1 MAISVGAPRSGYSL
15 MEIMFVIAIMGVL
28 AAIAGPYLVGMLSGA
43 KVKTTKQSLLNIKR
57 IVELFNAEQG
67 DYPDS
72 LKDLYKKPTNEDLA
86 KNWTEPY
93 VEEKAL
99 VDAWNQKFQYK
110 KTPDQEQG
118 HPYEL
123 YSYGPKGK
131 SSKSERIDVWKL

>member
-1 MAISVGAPRSGYSL
+1 MAISVGVPRSGYSL
-15 MEIMFVIAIMGVL
+15 MEILLVISIMGVL
-28 AAIAGPYLVGMLSGA
+28 AAIVGPRLLSLFSTA
-43 KVKTTKQSLLNIKR
+43 KVDTTKQSLGNLKR
-57 IVELFNAEQG
+57 IIEIFYTRHN

-86 KNWTEPY
+86 KNWVEPY

-99 VDAWNQKFQYK
+99 VDAWNHKFQYK
-110 KTPDQEQG
+110 KTPDQE

-131 SSKSERIDVWKL
+131 ASKSERIDVWKL